1 MSENK
6 AYIQADDLVKVFR
19 LGSVEVQALR
29 GLSMQ
34 VEKGEMVAIVG
45 ASGSG
50 KTTLLNILGGI
61 AKATAGNTVV
71 AGYDVTNANPQ
82 QLVALRRE
90 IVGHIFQELNLI
102 PTLTAYENVELPMLA
117 AKADGATRKKRVE
130 ELLTVVGLA
139 DRMKHKP
146 DELSGGERQRVAIA
160 ASIANDP
167 KVLLADEP
175 TGDLDTE
182 TGAIIVEYLHKVNKE
197 FGKTVLMVTHDPSI
211 ARQCDRIYR
220 IRDGQIIS
228 VQTPTM
234 DDQMGATSRI
244 DVIRER
250 VTEIKEEIAR
260 LDEQAKTGS
269 IDLGTFAGRRTQ
281 LSDRQKMFEEE
292 LHRLG
297 L

>member
-1 MSENK
+1 MNNK
-6 AYIQADDLVKVFR
+6 SYIQADDLVKVFR
-19 LGSVEVQALR
+19 LGNVEVQALR
-29 GLSMQ
+29 GLSMR
-34 VEKGEMVAIVG
+34 VDKGEMVAIVG

-61 AKATAGNTVV
+61 TRATAGNSIV
-71 AGYDVTNANPQ
+71 AGYDVTNASPV

-117 AKADGATRKKRVE
+117 AKVDGNTRKKRVE
-130 ELLTVVGLA
+130 ELLNIVGLE

-160 ASIANDP
+160 AAIANDP
-167 KVLLADEP
+167 KVLLCDEP

-182 TGAIIVEYLHKVNKE
+182 TGGIIVEYLHKVNKE
-197 FGKTVLMVTHDPSI
+197 YGKTVLMVTHDPSI

-228 VQTPTM
+228 VQSPTQ
-234 DDQMGATSRI
+234 DDQMGAKSRV
-244 DVIRER
+244 DVVRER
-250 VTEIKEEIAR
+250 LAEIKAEIAR
-260 LDEQAKTGS
+260 LDEQAKAGNL
-269 IDLGTFAGRRTQ
+269 DLGTFAGRRVALT
-281 LSDRQKMFEEE
+281 DRQKMFEEE

-297 L
+297 M

>member
-1 MSENK
+1 
-6 AYIQADDLVKVFR
+6 
-19 LGSVEVQALR
+19 
-29 GLSMQ
+29 
-34 VEKGEMVAIVG
+34 
-45 ASGSG
+45 
-50 KTTLLNILGGI
+50 
-61 AKATAGNTVV
+61 
-71 AGYDVTNANPQ
+71 
-82 QLVALRRE
+82 
-90 IVGHIFQELNLI
+90 
-102 PTLTAYENVELPMLA
+102 
-117 AKADGATRKKRVE
+117 
-130 ELLTVVGLA
+130 
-139 DRMKHKP
+139 
-146 DELSGGERQRVAIA
+146 
-160 ASIANDP
+160 
-167 KVLLADEP
+167 
-175 TGDLDTE
+175 
-182 TGAIIVEYLHKVNKE
+182 KVNKE